1 MSITNGSSTATAS
14 RTSTV
19 ATFGC
24 LLFFGLI
31 WTVCVL
37 GFDGVTLWGAIRQ
50 IRATGFPKT
59 SGLVTKSSF
68 QSHHDTIPDANGAA
82 SESVTYSPAIEYSY
96 SVAGKQYR
104 GRRYR
109 FGGVSGGQRNARQ
122 IIGAFPVG
130 KNVDVFYS
138 PGDPAMA
145 VLKTGL
151 EGTDLFMA
159 MFLLPFNMVMLGIW
173 YAIAQGFGRNRPSL
187 AGGCK
192 VTDDGYTTRVRLSY
206 VTPVKCGLVAIG
218 FWSFFGIFA
227 GGISQGLNP
236 ALKTMYFAWGFV
248 LAIGVLA
255 ALVWTIKLARGDRDL
270 VIDEMSQTVHLPQMF
285 GRPEPLSIP
294 GKQVRAIDVEQVL
307 KRGSK
312 GGPYYTYSP
321 TLVYEEGGEQRR
333 TKLCDISTEC
343 YAESLAELLRER
355 LRLKAAENSQM
366 PDG

>member
-1 MSITNGSSTATAS
+1 M
-14 RTSTV
+14 
-19 ATFGC
+19 
-24 LLFFGLI
+24 
-31 WTVCVL
+31 
-37 GFDGVTLWGAIRQ
+37 
-50 IRATGFPKT
+50 
-59 SGLVTKSSF
+59 TKSSF

-227 GGISQGLNP
+227 VGISQGLNP

-294 GKQVRAIDVEQVL
+294 GKQVRDRCRASVETRL
-307 KRGSK
+307 EGEA
-312 GGPYYTYSP
+312 P
-321 TLVYEEGGEQRR
+321 TTPIRQRWCTKKAASSGR